1 MARHTKEW
9 NEGYQA
15 AIEAIKKASEN
26 GQNGGQGGGLD
37 GPWESPGGEPGGQ
50 GGQGGQGGIYTSG
63 GYPGSKSGGS
73 RTNPNDSSQGIVR
86 PEDCSGQSN
95 GIGDMP
101 ETPGGFLGKKDGDD
115 LAKLEGYNKEGGDD
129 RSVESDWKDSALRE
143 VKNMPNGSGWDA
155 LKRTIE
161 GMYKVNTDWKKILHQ
176 VVGKAINVADTRRAY
191 ANKNILVS
199 QDRIAR
205 TDKDKFD
212 TMDYMIV
219 FIDTSGSVTDKEVKL
234 ILAEVYSVALKKKPL
249 KIYVMYCD
257 TKIHHIDEYTNLRDL
272 KKDATSTTRYGSG
285 GTAFKPL
292 WDILKEDK
300 RFKRCKPDLIMIFT
314 DGDDFSCR
322 SGNDLTIERDKRTM
336 NWLVWCIVDNPSVN
350 LAKNESMTKI
360 IHLSTNDIK

>member
-15 AIEAIKKASEN
+15 AIEAIKKSMQGNNN
-26 GQNGGQGGGLD
+26 GSGGSGEPGELD
-37 GPWESPGGEPGGQ
+37 MPVSPGGNQ
-50 GGQGGQGGIYTSG
+50 NNQQN
-63 GYPGSKSGGS
+63 S
-73 RTNPNDSSQGIVR
+73 RNSANDSSQGVVR
-86 PEDCSGQSN
+86 PEDCSGQSS

-101 ETPGGFLGKKDGDD
+101 ETPGGFFSKKDGDK
-115 LAKLEGYNKEGGDD
+115 LAEMEGYDKEGGDD

-143 VKNMPNGSGWDA
+143 VKNMPNGLGWNE

-161 GMYKVNTDWKKILHQ
+161 GLYKVNTDWKKILHQ
-176 VVGKAINVADTRRAY
+176 VVGKAINSSDTRRAY

-234 ILAEVYSVALKKKPL
+234 ILAEVYSMALKKKPL

-322 SGNDLTIERDKRTM
+322 NGYDLTIERDKRTM

-360 IHLSTNDIK
+360 IHLSTKDIK